1 VASFS
6 SPFWSKKPG
15 KRRLG
20 VPPHLPIIIHKK
32 DQKTP
37 TTSSEKG
44 EVNIFFDEQRDP
56 ESARRLTEIIRG
68 FGKINSL
75 RPNVK
80 RRGLPAPM
88 GD

>member
-1 VASFS
+1 MAKIVRDRGF
-6 SPFWSKKPG
+6 
-15 KRRLG
+15 
-20 VPPHLPIIIHKK
+20 PHLPIIIHKK

-56 ESARRLTEIIRG
+56 ESARRLAEIIRG

-80 RRGLPAPM
+80 RRGLPTPM